1 MAVFELE
8 LNPIRRARVWLDEL
22 PPNALLVPNR
32 ELTPTS
38 FAGAAI
44 RVDTLEACGVEILYP
59 SPPMWHYGLI
69 GGSFVAD
76 KAETFRS
83 VVPIADPTASE
94 LSWSL
99 AAADPSGPL
108 VGLPDWVAEPL
119 ARALELR
126 DPSLEVPPPSG
137 ELSITHALMTPTG
150 ASPAMFRVLAYSL
163 LGILSELPSQLDEAR
178 LLSIIRAGIV
188 SGFGGS

>member
-22 PPNALLVPNR
+22 PENAYLLASNGGPLR
-32 ELTPTS
+32 SSSP
-38 FAGAAI
+38 GAAI
-44 RVDTLEACGVEILYP
+44 GVDTLNAGAVEILYP
-59 SPPMWHYGLI
+59 TPRWHYGLL
-69 GGSFVAD
+69 GGSFTAD
-76 KAETFRS
+76 NTGTFRS
-83 VVPIADPTASE
+83 VVPIADPTARE